1 MADATAPQ
9 HTPLMRQ
16 YLGIKAEHPDILV
29 FFRMG
34 DFYELFYEDARRAAE
49 LLDITLTV
57 RGESAGEPIPMSGVP
72 VHAVEAYLA
81 RLIRKGESVA
91 ICEQIGD
98 PATAKGPVERQ
109 VVRVV
114 TPGTV
119 SDEALLEERRDQLVA
134 ALAPD
139 GDGWGLAWADV
150 SGGRLAVMSL
160 DDAEAAEAEL
170 ARLRPAELL
179 LPETIDAGPASGHH
193 ALRRRGD
200 WLFDPTEAARQLAEQ
215 LGSRDLAGYG
225 LADPGAETGAA
236 GAVLDYLRHTQR
248 GSLPHLRTLTVED
261 RSEAVLIDAASRRN
275 LEIEQSLAG
284 DDRHTLAALLDTSIT
299 PMGGRLL
306 RRWLHRPLRDHAAVA
321 ERQAAVAALLEGGN
335 YLPVREALAEVG
347 DMERILTRVALRSAR
362 PRDLVRLGHA
372 LAALPGLRAAASAAG
387 ADLIH
392 AQVEELADFSEL
404 ATTLGSALAEPP
416 PAWLR
421 DGGAIAAGYDAE
433 LDELRRL
440 TEDADGFLAELE
452 ADERERTGIPNLRL
466 RHNRVHGYAIEVPRS
481 ASDRVPADY
490 TRRQTLKAVERY
502 VTDELEAFESRVV
515 SARERGSARE
525 RALYEG
531 LLDLINEQLPAL
543 QAAAAAVAT
552 LDALTTLA
560 ERAETLGW
568 SRPALVETPGLWL
581 DAGRHPVVEQA
592 QAEPFVANDLTLG
605 GDQRMLVV
613 TGPNMGG
620 KSTWMRQAALIA
632 LLAHAGSYIPAEAA
646 RIGPLDRI
654 FTRIGA
660 SDDLASG
667 RSTFMVEM
675 TETANI
681 LHHATDR
688 SLVLLDEIGRGT
700 STFDGLALA
709 SAVAEELARRGAL
722 TLFATH
728 YFELTALAEQLPGAA
743 NVHVRAREHG
753 DSVIFLH
760 RVETG
765 PASRSYGLQV
775 AALAGLPDPV
785 LRSARQRLHELEA
798 RTAPADPAQ
807 PDLFAEP
814 APPSAP
820 EPAPIPEPPHP
831 AVKALRD
838 VDPDDLTPRAALDLV
853 YRLRREVE

>member
-72 VHAVEAYLA
+72 VHAVETYLA
-81 RLIRKGESVA
+81 RLIRQGESVA

-139 GDGWGLAWADV
+139 GDGWGMAWADV
-150 SGGRLAVMSL
+150 SGGRMAVMSL

-179 LPETIDAGPASGHH
+179 LPETADPGPAAGHP

-200 WLFDPTEAARQLAEQ
+200 WLFDPTEAARRLAEQ
-215 LGSRDLAGYG
+215 LGSRDLAGFG
-225 LADPGAETGAA
+225 LAEPGAETGAA
-236 GAVLDYLRHTQR
+236 GAVLEYLRHTQR

-275 LEIEQSLAG
+275 LEIEESLAG
-284 DDRHTLAALLDTSIT
+284 DERHTLAALLDTSVT

-321 ERQAAVAALLEGGN
+321 RRQAAVTALLEEGR
-335 YLPVREALAEVG
+335 YQPVREALAEVG

-372 LAALPGLRAAASAAG
+372 LTALPGLRATAGAAG
-387 ADLIH
+387 AELIRE
-392 AQVEELADFSEL
+392 QVAELADFSEL
-404 ATTLGSALAEPP
+404 AATLRSALAEPP

-421 DGGAIAAGYDAE
+421 DGGAIAAGYDDE

-481 ASDRVPADY
+481 ASDRVPDDY

-515 SARERGSARE
+515 SARERGAARE

-531 LLDLINEQLPAL
+531 LLDRINEQLPAL
-543 QAAAAAVAT
+543 QASAAAVAT

-568 SRPALVETPGLWL
+568 TRPELVETPGLWL

-592 QAEPFVANDLTLG
+592 QAEPFVANDLALG
-605 GDQRMLVV
+605 GDRRMLVV

-632 LLAHAGSYIPAEAA
+632 LLTHVGACIPAEAA
-646 RIGPLDRI
+646 RVGPLDRI

-728 YFELTALAEQLPGAA
+728 YFELTALAEELPGAA
-743 NVHVRAREHG
+743 NVHVSAREHG

-760 RVETG
+760 RVEEG

-775 AALAGLPDPV
+775 AALAGLPEPV
-785 LRSARQRLHELEA
+785 LRTARQHLHELEA
-798 RTAPADPAQ
+798 RTTPADPAQ
-807 PDLFAEP
+807 PDLFAAPATAP
-814 APPSAP
+814 APTPEP
-820 EPAPIPEPPHP
+820 EPAPPHP
-831 AVKALRD
+831 AVEALRG
-838 VDPDDLTPRAALDLV
+838 VEPDELTPRAALDLV